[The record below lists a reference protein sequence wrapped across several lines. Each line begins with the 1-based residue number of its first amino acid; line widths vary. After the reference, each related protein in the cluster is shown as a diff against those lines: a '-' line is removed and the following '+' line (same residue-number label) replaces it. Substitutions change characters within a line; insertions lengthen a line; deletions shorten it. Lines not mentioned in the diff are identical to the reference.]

1 MHVIERRS
9 KNEKE
14 IYLGDLI
21 DDSARVAVL
30 IIPLKIPEQLIADGL
45 GLY

>member
-1 MHVIERRS
+1 MHVTERHS

-21 DDSARVAVL
+21 DDSARVAVS
-30 IIPLKIPEQLIADGL
+30 IISLKIPEQLRADGL